1 MSVPVQTEQSGRAA
15 SPRGETERQGDCFG
29 VSWTMR
35 VHIRQHLPL
44 GFHPRRLLI
53 LVQLVGVSF
62 RFEKIAEAIVE
73 VLEPLPKLLVL
84 GLQILL
90 SRCYARPSDV

>member
-1 MSVPVQTEQSGRAA
+1 
-15 SPRGETERQGDCFG
+15 
-29 VSWTMR
+29 MR